1 MLRRHLS
8 TRIAGVRTWES
19 KVKIPELA
27 NQIREI
33 AEKIKASRPIEAD
46 ELMQLADE
54 LRRRP
59 PGPRAP
65 VESTPMTPE
74 LAQEIREYADAHP
87 GMSHQTIAE
96 AFNVNHGRVSEAIH
110 GKRT

>member
-1 MLRRHLS
+1 M
-8 TRIAGVRTWES
+8 
-19 KVKIPELA
+19 KVPEVA
-27 NQIREI
+27 NRIREI
-33 AEKIKASRPIEAD
+33 AGKIKTSRPIEAD

-54 LRRRP
+54 LKRRP

-65 VESTPMTPE
+65 VESTSMTPE
-74 LAQEIREYADAHP
+74 LAQEIREYVEAHP

-96 AFNVNHGRVSEAIH
+96 KFNVNHGRVSEAIR

>member
-1 MLRRHLS
+1 M
-8 TRIAGVRTWES
+8 
-19 KVKIPELA
+19 KIPEVA

-74 LAQEIREYADAHP
+74 LA
-87 GMSHQTIAE
+87 
-96 AFNVNHGRVSEAIH
+96 
-110 GKRT
+110 

>member
-1 MLRRHLS
+1 MM
-8 TRIAGVRTWES
+8 
-19 KVKIPELA
+19 KVPEVA
-27 NQIREI
+27 NRIREI
-33 AEKIKASRPIEAD
+33 SENIKGSHPTDAE

-74 LAQEIREYADAHP
+74 LAQDIRDYAEAHP
-87 GMSHQTIAE
+87 GTSHQAIAE
-96 AFNVNHGRVSEAIH
+96 EFNVNHGRISEALR